1 MNDFS
6 TQVKEYTRQLGADVV
21 GIASVER
28 FARAPEGY
36 RPTDLL
42 ENARSVVTFGVRNLP
57 AVVDSSPSY
66 VYSKMGYYFLNRYLD
81 RVAYELAKFLDDQ
94 GWAVLPLGA
103 IQALRLETINT
114 PGSSKERFMGI
125 FSLKHAAEQ
134 AGLGRIGKSN
144 LLITPQ
150 YGPRIRLGALITS
163 ASLTADPLL
172 ESSVCHPKCYLCV
185 EACPTKAIS
194 EQGDLD
200 HIECFMEGKER
211 AKLNRKR
218 LEGIRNATKGDI
230 AAYDARAVSAADYVG
245 RTCGLC
251 CLKVCPVGKR
261 KH

>member
-6 TQVKEYTRQLGADVV
+6 TRVKEYTRQLGADVV

-28 FARAPEGY
+28 FAPAPEGY
-36 RPTDLL
+36 KPTDLL
-42 ENARSVVTFGVRNLP
+42 ESAASVVTFGVRNLP
-57 AVVDSSPSY
+57 AVVDNSPSY

-81 RVAYELAKFLDDQ
+81 RIAYDLARFLDDQ
-94 GWAVLPLGA
+94 GWAALPLGA
-103 IQALRLETINT
+103 IQALRLKTINT
-114 PGSSKERFMGI
+114 PEGLKECFMGI

-150 YGPRIRLGALITS
+150 YGPRIRLGALITN
-163 ASLTADPLL
+163 APLMADPLL
-172 ESSVCHPKCYLCV
+172 EDSVCHSKCSLCL

-194 EQGDLD
+194 EQGNLD
-200 HIECFMEGKER
+200 HIKCFMEGKER

-230 AAYDARAVSAADYVG
+230 AAYDAGAVSAADYVG
-245 RTCGLC
+245 RTCGLY

-261 KH
+261 KL